1 MKYLP
6 LACLIAVSACAQAPV
21 EVAAISAPE
30 QPPAPEQIIT
40 DHEACSYYPAIFLGP
55 PIARQGA
62 DMIVEVREPVGAY
75 APRPIPP
82 ELLTGWKATPAG
94 QVVVA
99 RDGKSMR
106 VLADATPGTNV
117 TLSASF
123 CRKREIGRTV
133 RIVGKD
139 EPVLTGTWREQS
151 KQCAGETPNDPVNEI
166 EFKDIGEFSVTYFPF
181 ESYRDYWGKFE
192 FDAATGM
199 LNMTT
204 TGGNRVP
211 TNPKLSGRASLNADG
226 KLVLE
231 RFFLSQPQTVGGVCT
246 YTFAK

>member
-21 EVAAISAPE
+21 ESVAASALE
-30 QPPAPEQIIT
+30 QPPEQVIT
-40 DHEACSYYPAIFLGP
+40 DHEACGYYPAIFLGP
-55 PIARQGA
+55 PIARQGT

-94 QVVVA
+94 QVTVA

-106 VLADATPGTNV
+106 VLPSATPGANV
-117 TLSASF
+117 TISASF
-123 CRKREIGRTV
+123 CGKREITRTI

-139 EPVLTGTWREQS
+139 EPVLTGNWREQS
-151 KQCAGETPNDPVNEI
+151 KMCIGETPADPVNEL

-181 ESYRDYWGKFE
+181 ESYRDYWGAMA
-192 FDAATGM
+192 FDAAAGT
-199 LNMTT
+199 LSLAT

-211 TNPKLSGRASLNADG
+211 TQAKLSGKVSLTPDG

-231 RFFLSQPQTVGGVCT
+231 GFFLSEPRTTGGSCT